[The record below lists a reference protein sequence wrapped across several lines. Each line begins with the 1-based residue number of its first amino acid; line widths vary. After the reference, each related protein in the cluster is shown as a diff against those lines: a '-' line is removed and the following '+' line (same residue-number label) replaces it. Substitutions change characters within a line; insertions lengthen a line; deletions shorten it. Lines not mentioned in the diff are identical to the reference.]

1 MSATE
6 LLTTDQMYRA
16 DAYAISHG
24 TPGAVLME
32 RAGRGVVDSILAH
45 VPRGRVLVLCGP
57 GNNGGDGFVIAR
69 HLVEEGWSVHLV
81 LISGTVETLKGDASV
96 MAGRWAKECDGEVL
110 SLDDGP
116 LPQADLVV
124 DAVFGAG
131 LTRPVD
137 GPLADLIAAY
147 NADPAVKIVAV
158 DVPSGVDGTSGAVL
172 GTAFQADL
180 TVTFHAKKPAHLLF
194 SANGLMG
201 EVEVVDI
208 GIPPAATADMGIDL
222 WENTPAL
229 WGAAF
234 PQPEAADH
242 KYTKGHAL
250 VCSGPMAAT
259 GAARLAAMA
268 ALRVGA
274 GLVTIGSPPDALMV
288 NAAHLTSIMLR
299 RLEGA
304 TDLTSTLSDKRF
316 KSLIIGPG
324 HGVGERTREMVLA
337 GLKSGVASVLD
348 ADALTSFVDDPSAL
362 FAAIQAAP
370 SPVVMTPHEGEF
382 TRLFGALEGNKLAR
396 ARAAAAQSG
405 AVVVLKGPDSVIA
418 ATDGRAAI
426 NGNAGPELGT
436 AGSGDVLAGIIGGL
450 LAQDMPGFEAA
461 SASVWLHGAAGQALG
476 RGLIAEDLP
485 HALPPILQALE
496 GQPG

>member
-6 LLTTDQMYRA
+6 LLTTDQMYKA

-24 TPGAVLME
+24 TPGDVLME
-32 RAGRGVVDSILAH
+32 RAGRGVVDAILSH
-45 VPRGRVLVLCGP
+45 FPRGRVLVLCGP

-69 HLVEEGWSVHLV
+69 QLVEEGWSVHLV
-81 LISGTVETLKGDASV
+81 LVSGTVETLKGDARA

-110 SLDDGP
+110 SLENAP
-116 LPQADLVV
+116 LPQVDLVV

-147 NADPAVKIVAV
+147 NADPAVKIAAV

-172 GTAFQADL
+172 GAAFQADL

-194 SANGLMG
+194 PAKGLMG
-201 EVEVVDI
+201 KVHVVDI
-208 GIPPAATADMGIDL
+208 GIPASATADMGISL
-222 WENTPAL
+222 RENSPAL
-229 WGAAF
+229 WGAVF
-234 PQPEAADH
+234 PNPSAGDH

-268 ALRVGA
+268 ALRAGA
-274 GLVTIGSPPDALMV
+274 GLVTVGSPPDALMT

-299 RLEGA
+299 RVEGA
-304 TDLTSTLSDKRF
+304 AELASTLSDKRF

-324 HGVGERTREMVLA
+324 HGVGERTRDMVLA
-337 GLKSGVASVLD
+337 GLKSGAAMVLD
-348 ADALTSFVDDPSAL
+348 ADALTSFADDPSAL
-362 FAAIQAAP
+362 FAAIQAA
-370 SPVVMTPHEGEF
+370 SGPVVLTPHEGEF
-382 TRLFGALEGNKLAR
+382 TRLFGPQDGNKLAR
-396 ARAAAAQSG
+396 ARAAATQSG
-405 AVVVLKGPDSVIA
+405 AVVVLKGPDTVIA
-418 ATDGRAAI
+418 APDGRAAI

-450 LAQDMPGFEAA
+450 LAQNMPGFEAA
-461 SASVWLHGAAGQALG
+461 AAAVWLHGAAGTKLG

-485 HALPPILQALE
+485 HALPAILQRLE
-496 GQPG
+496 S